1 MEREYLI
8 ETGQLVFKHIGGGG
22 PRKTPPTIDIDKLTP
37 AQKKKRVP
45 FAKKHL
51 KSFTAEDWKR
61 V

>member
-1 MEREYLI
+1 M